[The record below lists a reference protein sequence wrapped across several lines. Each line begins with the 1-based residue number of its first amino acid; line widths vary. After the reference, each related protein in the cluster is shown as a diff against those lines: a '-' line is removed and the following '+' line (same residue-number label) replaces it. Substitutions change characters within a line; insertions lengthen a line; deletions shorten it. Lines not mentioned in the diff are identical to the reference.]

1 MNQILSGRYQII
13 EELGRGGFGITYIAE
28 DLQRPG
34 NPRCVVK
41 LFEPASKDPYTLN
54 AGKQLFDREAEAL
67 EKLGNHDQIP
77 RLLAHFEDSQKF
89 YLVQEYIE
97 GHDLSEELLPN
108 EQLSEAVVVQLLE
121 DILEILAFVHQ
132 QGVIHRDI
140 KPSNIRRRKSDGKLV
155 LIDFGAVKQLST
167 QVVNSQ
173 GQTKVTIAIGSPGYM
188 PNEQSNGH
196 PRFSSDVFA
205 VGIIGIKALTGLF
218 PIGMDVNTGEIDW
231 RNLRNVSPKLAN
243 ILDTMVR
250 YNFSQRYPTAQLAL
264 QAVRTLSNSTHS
276 NIPTSNQ
283 LPDTVIENS
292 SQNSGKTKKILIASG
307 IAGIIAASAAILP
320 NVVNYNSSNI
330 RAENFSS
337 YEQSNL
343 GITIK
348 YPQNWQRQDIDNFI
362 TKEVVAFLS
371 PQSGDS
377 DFQEKVILSIE
388 DYSGS
393 LEQSKADFTKEI
405 SQRLSAAK
413 IIKTSSTTLA
423 FKPGFQ
429 IIYTWKDEENN
440 LNLKNLQIWTLK
452 GNKAYI
458 LTYTAR
464 ENNYNKYIPIV
475 EKMIKTFEISN

>member
-1 MNQILSGRYQII
+1 MNQILSGRYRIV

-34 NPRCVVK
+34 NPQCVVK
-41 LFEPASKDPYTLN
+41 LFEPASIDPYTLS
-54 AGKQLFDREAEAL
+54 AGKNLFDREAEAL
-67 EKLGNHDQIP
+67 ERLGNHDQIP
-77 RLLAHFEDSQKF
+77 RLLAHFEDNQKF

-97 GHDLSEELLPN
+97 GHDLTEELLPN
-108 EQLSEAVVVQLLE
+108 KQLSEAVVIQLLE
-121 DILEILAFVHQ
+121 DILEVLAFVH
-132 QGVIHRDI
+132 GEEVIHRDI

-155 LIDFGAVKQLST
+155 LIDFGAVKQVTT

-188 PNEQSNGH
+188 PSEQSNRQ
-196 PRFSSDVFA
+196 PQFSSDVYA

-218 PIGMDVNTGEIDW
+218 PIGIDVNTGEIDW
-231 RNLRNVSPKLAN
+231 RNFRSVSPKLAN

-250 YNFSQRYPTAQLAL
+250 YDFRQRYPTAQLAL
-264 QAVRTLSNSTHS
+264 QAVKTLSNSTHS
-276 NIPTSNQ
+276 HIPVSNQ

-292 SQNSGKTKKILIASG
+292 SQNAGKTKKILIAAG

-330 RAENFSS
+330 RVENFTS
-337 YEQSNL
+337 YNKSDL

-348 YPQNWQRQDIDNFI
+348 YPPTWQRQDIDNFI
-362 TKEVVAFLS
+362 TKEVVAFIS
-371 PQSGDS
+371 PQSGNN
-377 DFQEKVILSIE
+377 DFQEKIILSIE

-405 SQRLSAAK
+405 NQVFSAAK
-413 IIKTSSTTLA
+413 IIETSSTTHA
-423 FKPGFQ
+423 FKPAYQ

-440 LNLKNLQIWTLK
+440 LDLKNLQIWTLK

-464 ENNYNKYIPIV
+464 EDNYNKFLPV
-475 EKMIKTFEISN
+475 VKKMIKSFEISS

>member
-1 MNQILSGRYQII
+1 MNQILSGRYRIV

-34 NPRCVVK
+34 NPQCVVK
-41 LFEPASKDPYTLN
+41 LFEPASIDPYTLS
-54 AGKQLFDREAEAL
+54 AGKNLFDREAEAL
-67 EKLGNHDQIP
+67 ERLGNHDQIP
-77 RLLAHFEDSQKF
+77 RLLAHFEDNQKF

-97 GHDLSEELLPN
+97 GHDLTEELLPN
-108 EQLSEAVVVQLLE
+108 KQLSEAVVIQLLE
-121 DILEILAFVHQ
+121 DILEVLAFVH
-132 QGVIHRDI
+132 GEEVIHRDI

-155 LIDFGAVKQLST
+155 LIDFGAVKQVTT

-188 PNEQSNGH
+188 PSEQSNRQ
-196 PRFSSDVFA
+196 PQFSSDVYA

-218 PIGMDVNTGEIDW
+218 PIGIDVNTGEIDW
-231 RNLRNVSPKLAN
+231 RNFRNVSPKLAN

-250 YNFSQRYPTAQLAL
+250 YDFRQRYPTAQLAL
-264 QAVRTLSNSTHS
+264 QAVKTLSNSTHS
-276 NIPTSNQ
+276 HIPVSNQ

-292 SQNSGKTKKILIASG
+292 SQNAGKTKKILLAAG
-307 IAGIIAASAAILP
+307 IAGIIAVGTAILP
-320 NVVNYNSSNI
+320 NLVNYNSSNI
-330 RAENFSS
+330 RVENFSIYNKS
-337 YEQSNL
+337 DL
-343 GITIK
+343 GVIIK

-362 TKEVVAFLS
+362 TKEVVAFIS
-371 PQSGDS
+371 PQSGNN
-377 DFQEKVILSIE
+377 DFQEKIILSIE

-405 SQRLSAAK
+405 NQVFSAAK
-413 IIKTSSTTLA
+413 IIETSSTTLA
-423 FKPGFQ
+423 FKPAYQ

-440 LNLKNLQIWTLK
+440 LDLKNLQIWTLK

-464 ENNYNKYIPIV
+464 EDNYNKFLPV
-475 EKMIKTFEISN
+475 VKKMIKSFEISS

>member
-1 MNQILSGRYQII
+1 MNQILSGRYQVV

-34 NPRCVVK
+34 NPQCVVK
-41 LFEPASKDPYTLN
+41 LFEPASKDPYTLS
-54 AGKQLFDREAEAL
+54 AGKNLFDREAEAL

-77 RLLAHFEDSQKF
+77 RLLAHFEDNQKF

-108 EQLSEAVVVQLLE
+108 EQLSEAVVIQLLE
-121 DILEILAFVHQ
+121 DILEVLAFVH
-132 QGVIHRDI
+132 GEEVIHRDI

-155 LIDFGAVKQLST
+155 LIDFGAVKQVTT

-188 PNEQSNGH
+188 PSEQSNRQ
-196 PRFSSDVFA
+196 PQFSSDVYA
-205 VGIIGIKALTGLF
+205 VGIIGIQALTGLF
-218 PIGMDVNTGEIDW
+218 PIGIDFNTGEIGW
-231 RNLRNVSPKLAN
+231 RNFRNVSPKLAN

-250 YNFSQRYPTAQLAL
+250 YDFRQRYPTAQLAL
-264 QAVRTLSNSTHS
+264 QAVKTLSNPTHS
-276 NIPTSNQ
+276 HIPISNQ

-292 SQNSGKTKKILIASG
+292 SQNAGKTKKILIAAG

-330 RAENFSS
+330 RVENFSS
-337 YEQSNL
+337 YSKSDL
-343 GITIK
+343 GIKIK
-348 YPQNWQRQDIDNFI
+348 YPPTWQRQDIDNFI
-362 TKEVVAFLS
+362 TKEVVSFLS
-371 PQSGDS
+371 PQSGNN
-377 DFQEKVILSIE
+377 DFQEKVILSVE

-405 SQRLSAAK
+405 NQGFSAAK
-413 IIKTSSTTLA
+413 IIETSSTTLA
-423 FKPGFQ
+423 FKPASQ

-440 LNLKNLQIWTLK
+440 LDLKNLQIWTLK
-452 GNKAYI
+452 GNKAYT
-458 LTYTAR
+458 LSYTAR
-464 ENNYNKYIPIV
+464 EDDYEKYISIV
-475 EKMIKTFEISN
+475 EEMINTFEIKD